1 MAWHTPRLDAPD
13 LPLRADRAMPGSACP
28 VSAQRS
34 GRYIRRR
41 RRLSR
46 TAALSSTEEDRA
58 AFKIWGDSKNA
69 PADAPLNADAQA
81 LADVISAQNNFD
93 AVKDT
98 PNLIMAQFYA
108 APVAFK

>member
-1 MAWHTPRLDAPD
+1 
-13 LPLRADRAMPGSACP
+13 MPGSACP

-58 AFKIWGDSKNA
+58 AFKIWGDSKDA

-81 LADVISAQNNFD
+81 LADVIGAQNNFD